1 MKKFIE
7 VSLDSYVI
15 SHGYD
20 ENNKEIEE
28 KITFEEFSKKLIS
41 GDRIKSLSAKY
52 ILTDYLDGRWIYWE
66 YQDGYENVKVKLGV
80 REDTE
85 TSSA

>member
-7 VSLDSYVI
+7 LHLGSHVI

-20 ENNKEIEE
+20 DNNIEIEE
-28 KITFEEFSKKLIS
+28 SVTVEGFSKKLVS
-41 GDRIKSLSAKY
+41 VDRIKSLSEKF

-66 YQDGYENVKVKLGV
+66 YQENYDEVKALLLNL
-80 REDTE
+80 
-85 TSSA
+85 